1 MSHWWGKEDEV
12 SGSCQGQTAAQGVSL
27 KMFQVTHLEL
37 CESASTDETFIETF
51 QGSCSNRIFAD
62 SLIIIIA
69 QPCSSAADPTKTAK
83 VP

>member
-1 MSHWWGKEDEV
+1 MSHQWGKEDEV

-27 KMFQVTHLEL
+27 KMFQVTHFEL
-37 CESASTDETFIETF
+37 YKSAPTDETFIETF

-69 QPCSSAADPTKTAK
+69 QPCSGVVDPAKTAK